1 MEKPSLFK
9 LFVHEV
15 FRPMFLFIIFSII
28 VWIITVYFYYVG
40 VIIVSAVVSLAINLY
55 QTNKLNQKIHEMAY
69 YEIQLNVL
77 REGKITRISSL
88 EVVPGDIVFLNNS

>member
-1 MEKPSLFK
+1 
-9 LFVHEV
+9 
-15 FRPMFLFIIFSII
+15 
-28 VWIITVYFYYVG
+28 
-40 VIIVSAVVSLAINLY
+40 
-55 QTNKLNQKIHEMAY
+55 MAY